1 MDPEIRKGVA
11 VIYLDH
17 AATAYPRHPGVAE
30 AMLQALEV
38 AGSVGRGGHA
48 GARAA
53 GDLVGDCRGRL
64 ADLLG
69 AVDDQ
74 RISLFPSST
83 LALSTLVGDL
93 LTGSDPE
100 SRMYLGV
107 LEHNAVWRP
116 AVRVGGEDRVSFLP
130 SDAAGRV
137 IPDRLTEIDAS
148 RVVGVV
154 LQHASNVTGIL
165 QPVEEVGAWCHQHG
179 IPFIVD
185 GAQAAGLVPF
195 SVSRCPGL
203 KAYTMAGHKH
213 LGGPPG
219 IGPCWMAPGYEPE
232 PLWIGGNGI
241 DSALP
246 KVPESGP
253 GRFESGT
260 PNLPGIAGLAKALE
274 FFDDHAVSDR
284 FSAGHAQRQKWVEA
298 LQSIPGVEIPGETG
312 TAPRTPVIPLH
323 VSGKRPEEL
332 AAELDVRLGVR
343 CRSGLQCAPLAHQHL
358 GTLEAGGTLRIAPGE
373 ETNAEVIDPVCAA
386 LEELAS
392 ANGS

>member
-1 MDPEIRKGVA
+1 L
-11 VIYLDH
+11 IYLDH
-17 AATAYPRHPGVAE
+17 AATAYPRHPGVSE

-48 GARAA
+48 GAKAA
-53 GDLVGDCRGRL
+53 ADVVDDCRNRL

-69 AVDDQ
+69 ASDPQ

-83 LALSTLVGDL
+83 LALSTLIADL
-93 LTGSDPE
+93 VRDATDDQQLC
-100 SRMYLGV
+100 MGV

-116 AVRVGGEDRVSFLP
+116 AVRALGEERIHFLP
-130 SDAAGRV
+130 SDEDGC
-137 IPDRLTEIDAS
+137 IDPQRLGEVDAS
-148 RVVGVV
+148 RMLGVV
-154 LQHASNVTGIL
+154 LQHGSNVSGIL
-165 QPVEEVGAWCHQHG
+165 QPLEEVGAWCQQQG

-185 GAQAAGLVPF
+185 GAQAAGMVPF
-195 SVSRCPGL
+195 SVTRCPGL

-219 IGPCWMAPGYEPE
+219 IGPCYLAPGYEPE

-241 DSALP
+241 DSALAKIP
-246 KVPESGP
+246 DSGP

-260 PNLPGIAGLAKALE
+260 ANLPGIAGLAKALE
-274 FFDDHAVSDR
+274 YFDDHPVSDR
-284 FSAGHAQRQKWVEA
+284 FRFGNLQRQRWVEA
-298 LQSIPGVEIPGETG
+298 LRGIDRVEIPGETG

-323 VSGKRPEEL
+323 VPDHHPEHL

-343 CRSGLQCAPLAHQHL
+343 CRSGLQCAPLAHRHL

-373 ETNAEVIDPVCAA
+373 ETGDDVIDQVCST
-386 LEELAS
+386 LEKMTT
-392 ANGS
+392 